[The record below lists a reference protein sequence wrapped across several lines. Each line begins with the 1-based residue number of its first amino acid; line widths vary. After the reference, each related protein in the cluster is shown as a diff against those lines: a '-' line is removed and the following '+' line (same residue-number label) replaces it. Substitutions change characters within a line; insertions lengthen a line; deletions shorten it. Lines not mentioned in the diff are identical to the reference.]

1 MTEPV
6 GDPPVPPVEPDP
18 PADPP
23 LARTFTPDDVER
35 IVKERLARAKATPPD
50 DYEALKAKAS
60 KFDEL
65 DAANKSELEK
75 ANERAE
81 TAERERAAAI
91 ERSNLR
97 LVEAAILTEATSAR
111 AIKPE
116 HLHRLIDT
124 GEVTVG
130 DDGQVTGVKEAVEGF
145 LKANPEYVG
154 TGRPGGSADQGAR
167 GGGKQITREQLSS
180 MTREDRLKA
189 HNEGR
194 LAHLLDV
201 N

>member
-1 MTEPV
+1 MTELV
-6 GDPPVPPVEPDP
+6 GDPPAPPIEQDP

-23 LARTFTPDDVER
+23 SARTFTPDDVER
-35 IVKERLARAKATPPD
+35 IVRERLARAKTTPPD
-50 DYEALKAKAS
+50 DYQDLQEKAKRLA
-60 KFDEL
+60 EIEE
-65 DAANKSELEK
+65 ANKSELEK
-75 ANERAE
+75 AQARADKAQADSE
-81 TAERERAAAI
+81 AAI
-91 ERSNLR
+91 ERANKR
-97 LVEAAILTEATSAR
+97 LVEAAILSEATSQK

-116 HLHRLIDT
+116 HMHRLVDT

-154 TGRPGGSADQGAR
+154 TGRPGSADQGAR
-167 GGGKQITREQLSS
+167 DGGKQITREQLSS

-194 LAHLLDV
+194 LDHLLDV
-201 N
+201 S